1 MSEYDRKDESRNGDG
16 RRDEEGS
23 RSRRK
28 RRERSRR
35 RERDEGGERGEE
47 DRRQRSK
54 DRRRSKKKKK
64 SRSGSRSRRR
74 RRQLPGL
81 WDSMEPVQN
90 QSVIESMLMGDP
102 KTRECYIGHL
112 PPGANP
118 RMLEDLFNSLF
129 QLLPEYKAKYGENQ
143 PVITAQMYG
152 NGTFAFVEFRSKQ
165 VAQTAIKFDQVVLLN
180 HPLHIGRPQGFV
192 PPPPG
197 QEAPILDI
205 SPLLQAGLIPA
216 PQQIAGLP
224 PMMPGMGMMGQPMM
238 GQPMMGQPPPM
249 IMGGAPMGGPPMMGG
264 MQGMGKG
271 GPVHA

>member
-35 RERDEGGERGEE
+35 RERDDCHPKAEGGEE

-64 SRSGSRSRRR
+64 SSRSGSRRR

-224 PMMPGMGMMGQPMM
+224 PMMGQ
-238 GQPMMGQPPPM
+238 PM

-264 MQGMGKG
+264 MPGMGKG